1 MKVCISSLRV
11 EETQMNHYVV
21 IKYNGE
27 QLSVPKE
34 VAEFPE
40 QDRK

>member
-1 MKVCISSLRV
+1 
-11 EETQMNHYVV
+11 MNHYVV